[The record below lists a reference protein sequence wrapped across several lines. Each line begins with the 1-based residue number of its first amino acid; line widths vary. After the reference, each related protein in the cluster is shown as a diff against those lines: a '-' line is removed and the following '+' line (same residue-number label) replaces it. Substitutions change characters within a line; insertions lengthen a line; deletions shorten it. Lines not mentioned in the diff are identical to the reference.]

1 MAAKE
6 TIHSHQ
12 TVVEGIVNRWLVDYY
27 LFLALESFKNEQYA
41 DFCGIRRVLNSVL
54 ARPLEST
61 DTMPTKI
68 GILQFLS
75 RINEGERLDLLFESD
90 QSITPLE
97 SALMLLEGINQKCSI
112 PEQDFENVST
122 SIKEMIVRILIKY
135 NEFEK
140 AKELLIKYFPKPMV
154 GKKAIFM
161 GLISKRSKRHEL
173 IERIDFHQF
182 KEEMLAFCQRLCSF
196 SVPFL
201 HKAAKQLIDKR
212 LTEQDDKIAGP
223 DEQDEP
229 GASPQIITV
238 SFLPCKRKIIQRTR
252 LEEVYKALAAGSDE
266 RTFAWLEE
274 EVEKEQ
280 QARKEDLSLRLS
292 PSPEKDAN
300 QDELFQRES
309 GSPMEASPADQPPQ
323 MDAVP
328 QTQAGSLSKTPSVL
342 RKRRLYTVA
351 QLVVEPDS
359 QASLQCSTASQE
371 LETEF
376 RTEEPPQSPTLSKE
390 KDSLSLLTDIEVTK
404 PTRKLRRR
412 PNKSCS
418 RASASLA
425 ESTDSEE
432 DPPGSVANREI
443 HVGKL
448 HNQSNSSPTRNSTQ
462 SKQLSSDNEEDPQG
476 SLASFRTPV
485 RKTRKQLASKPLSN
499 PGSAVGVC
507 VMDSSLDK
515 SPNLSTPHPVPQT
528 SSTPHKD
535 STQDKGL
542 SHSKW
547 KQLYNNAKES
557 KESWSDEESYVNSRK
572 NSGNI
577 SLHICFNLILSK
589 SSWENLVHAVILFVF
604 PKGSHET
611 NSSTSSHRKRRW
623 TESETQKLKE
633 GVRKFGEG
641 NWGKI
646 KAHYKFSN
654 RTNVNLKDRW
664 RTMKKSNMV

>member
-75 RINEGERLDLLFESD
+75 RINEGERLDLVFESD

-112 PEQDFENVST
+112 PQQDFENVST
-122 SIKEMIVRILIKY
+122 SIKEMVRT
-135 NEFEK
+135 
-140 AKELLIKYFPKPMV
+140 LLIFSNIHVLKLTPDLSTFLV
-154 GKKAIFM
+154 G
-161 GLISKRSKRHEL
+161 ISLRES
-173 IERIDFHQF
+173 Q
-182 KEEMLAFCQRLCSF
+182 
-196 SVPFL
+196 
-201 HKAAKQLIDKR
+201 
-212 LTEQDDKIAGP
+212 G
-223 DEQDEP
+223 
-229 GASPQIITV
+229 ITV
-238 SFLPCKRKIIQRTR
+238 TPPPPPFIFGYNTLFKLFLVSILSSSKRKIIQRTR

-280 QARKEDLSLRLS
+280 QAREEDLSLRLS

-359 QASLQCSTASQE
+359 QASLQCSTVSQE

-412 PNKSCS
+412 ANKSCS
-418 RASASLA
+418 R
-425 ESTDSEE
+425 
-432 DPPGSVANREI
+432 
-443 HVGKL
+443 
-448 HNQSNSSPTRNSTQ
+448 
-462 SKQLSSDNEEDPQG
+462 
-476 SLASFRTPV
+476 
-485 RKTRKQLASKPLSN
+485 
-499 PGSAVGVC
+499 
-507 VMDSSLDK
+507 
-515 SPNLSTPHPVPQT
+515 
-528 SSTPHKD
+528 
-535 STQDKGL
+535 
-542 SHSKW
+542 
-547 KQLYNNAKES
+547 
-557 KESWSDEESYVNSRK
+557 
-572 NSGNI
+572 
-577 SLHICFNLILSK
+577 
-589 SSWENLVHAVILFVF
+589 
-604 PKGSHET
+604 
-611 NSSTSSHRKRRW
+611 
-623 TESETQKLKE
+623 
-633 GVRKFGEG
+633 
-641 NWGKI
+641 
-646 KAHYKFSN
+646 
-654 RTNVNLKDRW
+654 
-664 RTMKKSNMV
+664 